1 MVFFGYFLTVILF
14 EVSDPCRCTKRSR
27 PLGTRLSMRLQGPN
41 IEQQRPP
48 FSRHEWLRSPHY
60 PIIGTWPWGAR
71 PTVETVT
78 PTVTLDHRYC
88 SSSTVWQRTAGLES
102 CVLSRVYYFSFS
114 LSNRVSFLR
123 SPVSAMQIFVL
134 DFSFPDFFLA
144 LKFFSRIFSW
154 RFSPLFFQ
162 LFPDCFL
169 DFFHRW
175 SRTSK
180 AHSWV
185 EVLRD
190 MTRFDF
196 SWLCNYFIY
205 CWKYRAVKVQPQEQA
220 VPVPVTDSAQVSQE
234 EPESLHD
241 APSRLSTSTRPT
253 NYSITS
259 AQVPHPPGTFEISSR
274 FVRFSVLWLVITA
287 VLVLWIWKNKRLFIG
302 NGFCLKWVPDAFF

>member
-1 MVFFGYFLTVILF
+1 M
-14 EVSDPCRCTKRSR
+14 
-27 PLGTRLSMRLQGPN
+27 
-41 IEQQRPP
+41 
-48 FSRHEWLRSPHY
+48 
-60 PIIGTWPWGAR
+60 
-71 PTVETVT
+71 
-78 PTVTLDHRYC
+78 
-88 SSSTVWQRTAGLES
+88 
-102 CVLSRVYYFSFS
+102 
-114 LSNRVSFLR
+114 SFLR

-144 LKFFSRIFSW
+144 FNF
-154 RFSPLFFQ
+154 
-162 LFPDCFL
+162 FPDFFL

-175 SRTSK
+175 SHTSK

-220 VPVPVTDSAQVSQE
+220 VPVPVTDSAKVSQE

-274 FVRFSVLWLVITA
+274 FVHFSVLWLVITA
-287 VLVLWIWKNKRLFIG
+287 VLVLCIWKNKRLFKG